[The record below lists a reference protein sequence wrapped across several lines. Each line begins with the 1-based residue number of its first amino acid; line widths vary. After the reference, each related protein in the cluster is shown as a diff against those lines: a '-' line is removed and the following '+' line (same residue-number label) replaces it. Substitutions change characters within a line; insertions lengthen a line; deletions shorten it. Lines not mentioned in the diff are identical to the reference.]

1 MNKET
6 LEEIKR
12 LQEIDD
18 KESHEKIIELVDKE
32 TKVLPNKKEEKQ
44 YTFIKNKSEIRLL
57 EIQLETTPE
66 TDQKNQIHL
75 TGKII
80 KLYKKQTSLAID
92 KKDQMSARYKV
103 IELLEKQKELTKG
116 YKNSNTDLK
125 LKDKVAL
132 TIKDIAKTIE
142 IFLNK
147 KDIITKAKNVLK
159 ETAIGSVEAMGFIVI
174 IGLIAPLVGGMPF
187 SLSIIAKSLPVIGYI
202 GLSSIIRN
210 CLTKTEFQQYQYYQ
224 SEEYKK
230 YLEDFKK
237 ENQALLE
244 ELNNVLQEKQSLE
257 KPEEQLEINNELIK
271 ITDEIISKIKDDG
284 LRRTY
289 EIMAFG
295 FLRENKDICQKV
307 IDEYLDEKNDN
318 KEKYKEYQ
326 KKLSKINIELF
337 KRGNSLK
344 DALVYAGKQAG
355 LSLAVMIIAK
365 SLITVMAP
373 NSAYA
378 LRNLNSLVIPLI
390 LAITNGIVSIPTYT
404 NKLKYQETKEE
415 KEIEPKDK
423 KAFEKLFGQ
432 LKLQPSL

>member
-1 MNKET
+1 
-6 LEEIKR
+6 
-12 LQEIDD
+12 
-18 KESHEKIIELVDKE
+18 
-32 TKVLPNKKEEKQ
+32 
-44 YTFIKNKSEIRLL
+44 
-57 EIQLETTPE
+57 
-66 TDQKNQIHL
+66 
-75 TGKII
+75 
-80 KLYKKQTSLAID
+80 
-92 KKDQMSARYKV
+92 MSARYKV

-147 KDIITKAKNVLK
+147 KDIITKTKNVLK

-365 SLITVMAP
+365 SLITIMAP